1 MADNSDAHEP
11 LIADEADIDA
21 NSRNLQSICGTR
33 AAADQNQRLTGFI
46 WALTVTAGIS
56 GLLFG
61 YDTGVISSTLV
72 SIGSDLSQRPLTT
85 LDKSLITSSTSLF
98 ALIASPI
105 TGVLADRLGRKRIII
120 IADVLF
126 VFGAVWQAIAE
137 RVWSMILGRS
147 IIGLAVGGASLVVP
161 LYISEL
167 SPSAFRGRLV
177 TLSILFITV
186 GQMAAYV
193 VGWKLSSTVHG
204 WRWMV
209 GLGSVPAI
217 IQSGLIL
224 LLPETPRWLMKAGQV
239 DIARKIL
246 KRVYGAGS
254 NTVVEA
260 LLRSIEK
267 EILEEEEFKDVSRA
281 QGSPAKGNIY
291 RFQKLRDTRRQLFNI
306 GGNRRA
312 LTIACLLQGL
322 QQLCGFNS
330 LMYFSATIFS
340 LVGFDSPTL
349 ASLSVAVTNCIFTV
363 LAILL
368 IDIIGR
374 RRILLYSIPI
384 MVLGLLL
391 TAVSFYF
398 LPAVAQKT
406 DDFTYS
412 TSHIGVWPWL
422 ILFFVIVYVA
432 SYALGLGNVPWQQS
446 ELFPLSVR
454 AMGSG
459 IATSTNWG
467 TNFVVGLTFLPMM
480 QAMTPV
486 WTFVTYA
493 IVCVVGW
500 FCIWKIYPET
510 RGLGLE
516 EVGELLK
523 DGWGVGGSPTAIL
536 RET

>member
-1 MADNSDAHEP
+1 MADDSTVHEP
-11 LIADEADIDA
+11 LIADEPDLDPD
-21 NSRNLQSICGTR
+21 SRSLQFASS
-33 AAADQNQRLTGFI
+33 AESAADQHGRPTAFI
-46 WALTVTAGIS
+46 WALTVAAGIS

-72 SIGSDLSQRPLTT
+72 SIGSDLSHRPLTT

-98 ALIASPI
+98 ALIASPV

-126 VFGAVWQAIAE
+126 ILGAVWQAVA
-137 RVWSMILGRS
+137 RSVWGMIFGRS
-147 IIGLAVGGASLVVP
+147 VVGLAVGGASLVVP

-167 SPSAFRGRLV
+167 SPPAFRGRLV

-193 VGWKLSSTVHG
+193 VGWKLSSIVYG

-217 IQSGLIL
+217 IQSGLFL
-224 LLPETPRWLMKAGQV
+224 LLPETPRWLMKVGHL
-239 DIARKIL
+239 DKARKVL
-246 KRVYGAGS
+246 RKVYGAGS
-254 NTVVEA
+254 TAVVEK
-260 LLRSIEK
+260 LLRSIDN
-267 EILEEEEFKDVSRA
+267 EILEEEESLSVFRA
-281 QGSPAKGNIY
+281 QSLPVKLDVNWSE
-291 RFQKLRDTRRQLFNI
+291 KLRDNWRQLFQN

-363 LAILL
+363 VAIFL

-374 RRILLYSIPI
+374 RRILLHSIPI
-384 MVLGLLL
+384 MILGLLL
-391 TAVSFYF
+391 TAVAFHF
-398 LPAVAQKT
+398 LPVATEKT
-406 DDFTYS
+406 EVTHGADSYP
-412 TSHIGVWPWL
+412 GVWPVS
-422 ILFFVIVYVA
+422 ILLFIMLYVS

-467 TNFVVGLTFLPMM
+467 TNFIVGLTFLPMM
-480 QAMTPV
+480 QFLTPV
-486 WTFVTYA
+486 WTFVLYA
-493 IVCVVGW
+493 IVCVCGY

-523 DGWGVGGSPTAIL
+523 DGWGVEVGAT
-536 RET
+536 